1 MVWISAGER
10 LGFLSMGALGMMM
23 RLVTSAA
30 VAAGLWAG
38 ATAGPAAASTI
49 TMTNYSFAAG
59 SQSVT
64 ITQPSG
70 AIGTVSAGLFKLN
83 TSAGDWLAFCVDIF
97 NTLVKP
103 TVYGLGPLTSAG
115 DSTPAGP
122 PVDYPLTLAQQ
133 KKIHWLADQA
143 ITEYGNST
151 LTAAKSAAY
160 QVAIW
165 DVAYGSAFV
174 RTINSATQTALN
186 SIVTALSSADLS
198 GYWVPLA
205 LTPQANSQGLVK
217 GQKLVTNTPVPE
229 PATLALLG
237 AGLVGL
243 AALRRSRRVARTVH

>member
-1 MVWISAGER
+1 
-10 LGFLSMGALGMMM
+10 MM
-23 RLVTSAA
+23 RGLVTSAA
-30 VAAGLWAG
+30 VAAGLLVG

-70 AIGTVSAGLFKLN
+70 AIGTVKAGLFKLT

-97 NTLVKP
+97 NAIKKP
-103 TVYGLGPLTSAG
+103 TTYQLGPLTAAG
-115 DSTPAGP
+115 DSTPGGP
-122 PVDYPLTLAQQ
+122 PVDYPLTLGQQ
-133 KKIHWLADQA
+133 KQIHWLADQA
-143 ITEYGNST
+143 ITEFGNST

-174 RTINSATQTALN
+174 RTINGATQTALN
-186 SIVTALSSADLS
+186 SIVTALGSADLS
-198 GYWVPLA
+198 SYWVPLA

-217 GQKLVTNTPVPE
+217 GQTLVTNTPVPE

-243 AALRRSRRVARTVH
+243 AALRRSRRFARAVH